1 MRLFSRQQPFANHIF
16 FFFFFFFL
24 ERIFSSYSLPLLF
37 FFSLSLHFFFSFRFF
52 FFFFFLFFIFF
63 SFHFFSRS
71 ILFFF
76 SIFFLLLLFFQS
88 FFNAQFSQFQ
98 CSSFGPYRLLTA
110 LRKWDVEISDVRY
123 LSHASCRRASSVVTT
138 MEWSR
143 SRSAA
148 VTFIFTSSASLLS
161 SGRSLYIP
169 SPDIPALWFRRW
181 CHPKNRRYK
190 KCYRKWERK
199 SICFTFTNLLH

>member
-24 ERIFSSYSLPLLF
+24 ERIFSSYSLPLLVFFLSLSSF
-37 FFSLSLHFFFSFRFF
+37 FFSLFVFFFF

-71 ILFFF
+71 ILFFFF

-169 SPDIPALWFRRW
+169 SPDIPALWFRR
-181 CHPKNRRYK
+181 
-190 KCYRKWERK
+190 
-199 SICFTFTNLLH
+199 

>member
-1 MRLFSRQQPFANHIF
+1 MRLFSRQQPFANHIFF

-52 FFFFFLFFIFF
+52 FFFFFFCFSFFFLFIFF
-63 SFHFFSRS
+63 LDLFC
-71 ILFFF
+71 FFF

-143 SRSAA
+143 CRSAA

-169 SPDIPALWFRRW
+169 SPDIPALWFRR
-181 CHPKNRRYK
+181 
-190 KCYRKWERK
+190 
-199 SICFTFTNLLH
+199 